1 MLSAVDSR
9 ASCNEWAAKGS
20 VLLGAL
26 LFDWQT
32 WMHNRVALCCMLGV
46 CSAILWHFATAIS
59 HSLLCYCCL
68 VRAVQ
73 EPSASKLSAAAFIS
87 RAHAA
92 ALAASAQRRGQRGAA
107 THSVGVYGSPA
118 GLGSLGASA
127 GFNSYGAEQLMAS
140 AANASALTAAVTPGE
155 TAAADGDTGAG
166 SWHTKRPRASSSGV
180 PEAATGLPLEH
191 CGSLNAAQQQQVQ
204 QQSEAAL
211 ASCSKISATEQLR
224 LTHNA
229 LRASA
234 TGGGGGGGAGGV
246 GQQPAGS
253 SLCSSTSGLLGSM
266 GRQSSASGG
275 PVGAAAAVE
284 VSTGQGQGA
293 SSLLGQQAGGAAVQ
307 LKQQQQVQPV
317 KRRMSNH
324 RRFASMGAV
333 Q

>member
-1 MLSAVDSR
+1 MSIVFSWPTQECTTELHRAVT
-9 ASCNEWAAKGS
+9 WAATQLSSGILKG
-20 VLLGAL
+20 LLPSLTAL
-26 LFDWQT
+26 
-32 WMHNRVALCCMLGV
+32 V
-46 CSAILWHFATAIS
+46 CD
-59 HSLLCYCCL
+59 CCL
-68 VRAVQ
+68 ACAVQ
-73 EPSASKLSAAAFIS
+73 EPSANKLSAAAFIS

-118 GLGSLGASA
+118 GLSSLGASA
-127 GFNSYGAEQLMAS
+127 GFSSYGAEQLMAS
-140 AANASALTAAVTPGE
+140 AANASALASAVAPGE
-155 TAAADGDTGAG
+155 TAAVADGDTGPG

-180 PEAATGLPLEH
+180 PEAAAGMPLEH
-191 CGSLNAAQQQQVQ
+191 CGSLNAAQQQQAQ
-204 QQSEAAL
+204 QQAEAAL

-234 TGGGGGGGAGGV
+234 TGGGGGGAAGV

-284 VSTGQGQGA
+284 VSSGQGT
-293 SSLLGQQAGGAAVQ
+293 SSILGQQLGGAAVQ
-307 LKQQQQVQPV
+307 LKQQQQQQVHPV

-333 Q
+333 